1 MFSTFSVTNAAYVT
15 EVFTAITEVVSQA
28 PTSQGGYDMWE
39 WDAQRPCRASSYVFQ
54 DSELSDAWLV
64 RQAAA
69 LAQPSSYRLGRN
81 ASGLTLVQSD
91 LVIGNVAP
99 PNGSRWYD
107 GSDQFWRK
115 GPLVAMLWSSAT
127 PLLNRV
133 SSDFT
138 VWEGNHAGPWNDY
151 IVRVQGCSQ
160 PYNVERLALTTRTGM
175 TYVVGRDDCTEWFQ
189 EEAPPG
195 GYLAALQLRLV
206 WASPDPR
213 ATPSYVVSRR
223 PVPTGVACAFARPEL
238 PRVDSQAAIECGVK
252 TGLVCPTNQ
261 CCGANL
267 QRPVSYLDALSF
279 CKNLTQLGL
288 SWSLVSLE
296 DVVRMPSVM
305 EMRWAAF
312 TLLYKPVAMC
322 RARSAETATGGA
334 VAAALAAAA
343 AKGPKPIFKAGPH
356 NLTLTAP
363 LGAGSSGSNCSFKS
377 LASIASN
384 GTGLSPI
391 RTESAPST
399 TTVTNNTFS
408 NTSGQSVPWSSP
420 TVVGEVVVPI
430 AGLRLSVAVSAGVR
444 QGVSNAEAIAGLQLL
459 YKDKVDDP
467 VGNPSTAGWVALQL
481 QAGEVVV
488 AVSGCA
494 GGYVE
499 ALALHTSSGRRL
511 ASPVGRA
518 TLCSTPFLEVAPPG
532 GYLVGVQVGRF
543 LATYGSTGSGRRV
556 STGGT
561 AVHSSVWSTDG
572 GGSTGGG
579 ISSAVPVPMAGVGA
593 GWGWNP
599 AEAVVLPPPSRSQRR
614 TGGQQV
620 SSSHSGA
627 ADMLVVETEEE
638 ELLRDPSLN
647 LQLGRDVDVDEASY
661 LGHGAS
667 GVVRRG
673 VLHTPAGDVRVAV
686 KLLTTVTG
694 ESHPD
699 HPSEDP
705 AAGAEG
711 DSQPGG
717 AGPGFNLTQMRHL
730 RGLAQ
735 EVRVLSR
742 LAHPNVVRFYGAC
755 LSPPSPASPPFIVEE
770 LMIIDLARLVHG
782 KARGGSGTFQ
792 FEYGLAD
799 VLRISRDVAAGL
811 SYLHPTVVHRDLKP
825 GNVLL
830 DERGVAK
837 LGDFGLARFKA
848 STALSTRDIEVGT
861 APYIAPEVF
870 QALGDTKVTDR
881 SDVYSLGIIM
891 NEMVTRRKPWE
902 GLRPVVIGFQGEL
915 PSTGH
920 SVLLPAPQAT
930 GSSLTFA
937 SISPAAGAIASGGGV
952 WDAVLVPAEGGL
964 ARSAAGSVAAPAA
977 LPRGTADETTVMSPS
992 GAPPAPV
999 AGRT

>member
-1 MFSTFSVTNAAYVT
+1 MFSTFLVTNAAYVT
-15 EVFTAITEVVSQA
+15 EVFTAITEVVSKA

-39 WDAQRPCRASSYVFQ
+39 WDAQRPCRASSYVFL

-69 LAQPSSYRLGRN
+69 QALPSSYRLGRN

-107 GSDQFWRK
+107 GSDQFWRE
-115 GPLVAMLWSSAT
+115 GPLVTMLWRYFWQDGQLASLLPLHEEAMGGVAQGEGDVVMSLLGAPSA
-127 PLLNRV
+127 L
-133 SSDFT
+133 SDRPDILGMKGAAEFSA
-138 VWEGNHAGPWNDY
+138 WEGNHVGPWNDY
-151 IVRVQGCSQ
+151 IVRVQGCWQ

-238 PRVDSQAAIECGVK
+238 PRVDGQAANECGVK
-252 TGLVCPTNQ
+252 TGRISCRPGYGMCGPTPEAESMTFVRPIAAGSSMANTGDGGAAVGQ
-261 CCGANL
+261 GTTAYVVYAANL

-296 DVVRMPSVM
+296 DVVRMPAVM

-363 LGAGSSGSNCSFKS
+363 LGAGSSGSNCSFQS

-391 RTESAPST
+391 RTES
-399 TTVTNNTFS
+399 
-408 NTSGQSVPWSSP
+408 
-420 TVVGEVVVPI
+420 
-430 AGLRLSVAVSAGVR
+430 GVR
-444 QGVSNAEAIAGLQLL
+444 QGVSNAEAIVGLQLL
-459 YKDKVDDP
+459 YKDKADDP

-518 TLCSTPFLEVAPPG
+518 TLCSTSFLEVAPPG

-543 LATYGSTGSGRRV
+543 LATFGSTGSGRRV

-561 AVHSSVWSTDG
+561 AVHSGVWSTDG

-579 ISSAVPVPMAGVGA
+579 GSSAVPVPMAGVGA

-627 ADMLVVETEEE
+627 AEMLVVETEEE

-705 AAGAEG
+705 AEG
-711 DSQPGG
+711 DPRPGG
-717 AGPGFNLTQMRHL
+717 AGPGFNLSQMRHL

-770 LMIIDLARLVHG
+770 LMSINLARLVHG

-861 APYIAPEVF
+861 APYMAPEVF
-870 QALGDTKVTDR
+870 QASGEAKVTDR

-902 GLRPVVIGFQGEL
+902 GLRPVVIGYQVCECRAKGPPCEYSRLSHVQGRQG
-915 PSTGH
+915 P
-920 SVLLPAPQAT
+920 
-930 GSSLTFA
+930 F
-937 SISPAAGAIASGGGV
+937 
-952 WDAVLVPAEGGL
+952 
-964 ARSAAGSVAAPAA
+964 
-977 LPRGTADETTVMSPS
+977 
-992 GAPPAPV
+992 
-999 AGRT
+999 